1 MDGSDLQVR
10 SPTKKVRLLQRMGLD
25 DNRITNKDVED
36 TPTRTG
42 GGKGATGQGEQSHAT
57 NGYNPTLRGMSTGG
71 ADPGAV
77 FLSEGGIPMGFPYYP
92 AYHGFHPGM
101 HPCLA
106 SLWNGLGIPN
116 DWACTAE

>member
-1 MDGSDLQVR
+1 
-10 SPTKKVRLLQRMGLD
+10 MGLD

-42 GGKGATGQGEQSHAT
+42 SGKGAGVATGQGEQSHAT
-57 NGYNPTLRGMSTGG
+57 DGRNPTLRGMSTGG

-77 FLSEGGIPMGFPYYP
+77 FPSEGGIPMGFPCYP
-92 AYHGFHPGM
+92 AFHPGM

-116 DWACTAE
+116 DWACTTE